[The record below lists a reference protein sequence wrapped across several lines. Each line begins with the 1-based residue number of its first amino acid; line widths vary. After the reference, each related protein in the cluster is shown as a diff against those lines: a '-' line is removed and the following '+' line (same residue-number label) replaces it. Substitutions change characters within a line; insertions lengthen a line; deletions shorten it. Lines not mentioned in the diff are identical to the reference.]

1 MSFSEQLKKARL
13 AVGYTQQQVADAM
26 GITNSTYCGYETGK
40 RQPDV
45 FKIKQLAAILK
56 TSGDFLLET
65 GFEDELRKEDIKT
78 SPEPENTDS
87 EDDRYEI
94 LGQKIYETLLSCGY
108 VEEGQD
114 LTDAQIDFL
123 DGLSTIISSYFNG
136 STE

>member
-13 AVGYTQQQVADAM
+13 AIGYTQQQVADAI

-65 GFEDELRKEDIKT
+65 GFETELRKEDIKK
-78 SPEPENTDS
+78 SPEPATTDS
-87 EDDRYEI
+87 GEMQEEEVYLI
-94 LGQKIYETLLSCGY
+94 LKKTFSELNIDVGSLTERQKAVLEVLADMI
-108 VEEGQD
+108 
-114 LTDAQIDFL
+114 ARNF
-123 DGLSTIISSYFNG
+123 
-136 STE
+136 